1 MHPPRILHIGYD
13 DTLIAM
19 RTHVLSSA
27 GYTVEESDSLN
38 RAIYLLESD
47 LIDAVLICHTVPRSD
62 QQLLV
67 MAAKAKRRLLPVL
80 FLRVYANERSTEDR
94 IVVDNDPVA
103 LLNAVRLATNR
114 GIAESVGGPPFPA
127 FS

>member
-19 RTHVLSSA
+19 RSRVLSSA

-94 IVVDNDPVA
+94 IVVGNDPVA

-114 GIAESVGGPPFPA
+114 GIAESAGGPPFPL
-127 FS
+127 FL

>member
-1 MHPPRILHIGYD
+1 
-13 DTLIAM
+13 LIAM
-19 RTHVLSSA
+19 RSRVLSSA

-94 IVVDNDPVA
+94 IVVGNDPVA

-114 GIAESVGGPPFPA
+114 GIAESAGGPPFPL
-127 FS
+127 FL

>member
-19 RTHVLSSA
+19 RSHVLSSA

-103 LLNAVRLATNR
+103 LVNAVRLATNR
-114 GIAESVGGPPFPA
+114 GIAESAGGPPFPL
-127 FS
+127 FL

>member
-19 RTHVLSSA
+19 RSRVLSSA

-94 IVVDNDPVA
+94 IVVGNDPVA
-103 LLNAVRLATNR
+103 LLNAVSLATNR
-114 GIAESVGGPPFPA
+114 GIAESAGGPPFPL
-127 FS
+127 FL

>member
-19 RTHVLSSA
+19 RSHVLSSA

-62 QQLLV
+62 QQLLI

-94 IVVDNDPVA
+94 IVVGNDPVA

-114 GIAESVGGPPFPA
+114 GIAESAGGPPFPL
-127 FS
+127 FL